1 MKNAGKY
8 VCAAM
13 VVLAGGLFV
22 ATHASA
28 AVSCHKINAK
38 GIGQDLGNGATRA
51 QIIGGG
57 LLHGTTVGQFA
68 ITGGALPVFD
78 IAGTVVVTTQQASLS
93 VSLTGTLDVATG
105 NFLTTGPVSDSSGK
119 LSGATGTLTLDGV
132 EDLTTGQ
139 FAEDITG
146 VVCVDLAP

>member
-1 MKNAGKY
+1 MSQDQ
-8 VCAAM
+8 CE
-13 VVLAGGLFV
+13 GL
-22 ATHASA
+22 
-28 AVSCHKINAK
+28 
-38 GIGQDLGNGATRA
+38 GQDLGNGATQA

-68 ITGGALPVFD
+68 ITAGAFPVFG
-78 IAGTVVVTTQQASLS
+78 IAGTVVETTQQATLS
-93 VSLTGTLDVATG
+93 VSLTGTFDVATG
-105 NFLTTGPVSDSSGK
+105 NFATGNFIPSGPVSASTGK

-132 EDLTTGQ
+132 EDLITGQ